1 MSKETAEP
9 IKKYYIAY
17 FDLLG
22 YKNFFRNNPDKVE
35 LFLENIHDAIQDTQ
49 SYMQEVSSSPIAGG
63 LGQLSIR
70 VKIFSDNILLCLEV
84 GTSTLES
91 MRLLTYMAIVADIQR
106 HFVLQYGLFLRGG
119 ITIGTLSF
127 NDDFIFGQGLIDAV
141 ALEELAKYPRIII
154 GQTILDYMLQPHF
167 IKWEDL
173 ERACEIE
180 RCAHAGMKISDEDLA
195 FCNSIYPAA
204 EAEAFYIKWRDQFIL
219 KSADGVVVL
228 NYLYYFDMNAAI
240 DKATMTQLLQFVR
253 TFSPS
258 DYQRLANLTPS
269 QQQRLER
276 HRDQTIQK
284 IKEFGQYADLD
295 ITAVEE
301 AKIREHILK
310 KYLWVLSFHNYMCN
324 MYHFPEC
331 MIRFGS
337 TCDIRFMRITVEIF
351 DHNPALKDD

>member
-1 MSKETAEP
+1 MPKETAEP

-22 YKNFFRNNPDKVE
+22 YKDFFTNNPDKVE
-35 LFLENIHDAIQDTQ
+35 LFLESIYDAVRDTQ

-91 MRLLTYMAIVADIQR
+91 VRFLTYMAIIADIQR
-106 HFVLQYGLFLRGG
+106 RFVLQYGLFLRGG
-119 ITIGTLSF
+119 MTIGALSF
-127 NDDFIFGQGLIDAV
+127 NEDFIFGQGLIDVV

-167 IKWEDL
+167 IKHEDL

-180 RCAHAGMKISDEDLA
+180 RCAHAGVKISAEDIV
-195 FCNSIYPAA
+195 FCNSIRPTA
-204 EAEAFYIKWRDQFIL
+204 EMEAFYIKWRDHLML
-219 KSADGVVVL
+219 KAPDGVVVL
-228 NYLYYFDMNAAI
+228 NYLYYFDVNTAI
-240 DKATMTQLLQFVR
+240 DKTTMTQLLDLVR
-253 TFSPS
+253 TVSPS
-258 DYQRLANLTPS
+258 DYQKLVNLTPG

-284 IKEFGQYADLD
+284 IREFGQYADLD
-295 ITAVEE
+295 ITAIEE
-301 AKIREHILK
+301 AKMREHILK
-310 KYLWVLSFHNYMCN
+310 KYLWVLSFHNCVCN

-331 MIRFGS
+331 MIRSGS
-337 TCDIRFMRITVEIF
+337 TCDIRFMRMTTEIFEDNPTVER
-351 DHNPALKDD
+351 